1 MGLVSEYVCKAASR
15 NLDADPI
22 SWSGH
27 MESVDKKVV
36 EKLFEPFPRHANIMA
51 NDGKTEEFYVPKRT
65 AITLSQH
72 PRLRRYHPDY
82 DPQTTLDHDPAFM
95 KREVTF
101 FSKFNIILIFCNG
114 FGIHFVFEMV

>member
-101 FSKFNIILIFCNG
+101 FFKIQHNIDILQWFWDSFC
-114 FGIHFVFEMV
+114 F